1 MQVVRSRC
9 HFASEDEQL
18 AEKLTSLCDEFL
30 IQLQDAV
37 KHVTVHAPLM
47 TQALD
52 EKLQVVCSL
61 SVYLVCWIFVIT
73 WLYSHI
79 FKYCVTM
86 LFYCS
91 ISRKRQKTYVKQ
103 RQVGYFSTL
112 DKSRQPFWSS
122 CRKYACL
129 QLLQNFT
136 FYSFSFGWRLF

>member
-73 WLYSHI
+73 
-79 FKYCVTM
+79 
-86 LFYCS
+86 
-91 ISRKRQKTYVKQ
+91 
-103 RQVGYFSTL
+103 
-112 DKSRQPFWSS
+112 
-122 CRKYACL
+122 
-129 QLLQNFT
+129 
-136 FYSFSFGWRLF
+136 